1 MKLYTKEQVIEMIY
15 DAHNGIVGYDDIF
28 KKQTPIEL
36 PSDEEIYLRSET
48 QSEHSLYNMGFKYG
62 AKWVIEQIKQQV
74 DGTNT
79 K

>member
-36 PSDEEIYLRSET
+36 PSDEEIENASKKWVLGSQVWE
-48 QSEHSLYNMGFKYG
+48 KG
-62 AKWVIEQIKQQV
+62 AKWVIEQIKQQEN
-74 DGTNT
+74 G